1 LPDPETRVVLIRHG
15 EAQVAVEGIIGGSKG
30 CTGLSDL
37 GRRQAAALRDRLR
50 RTGELAGAAHLYA
63 STLPRAIET
72 AEIVGEALG
81 LAAPETDCDLCEIH
95 PGDELDGMRWEDYA
109 KQYRTE
115 EFRYDVFVPWGP
127 GVETWAEFS
136 FRTSRRLR
144 KLVADHAGETVVVVC
159 HGGVIRVSMQAF
171 GGLSLEHSLGLEP
184 INTSLTEWVHRPD
197 SARYTWWLHRYNDA
211 AHLADLETA
220 ADL

>member
-1 LPDPETRVVLIRHG
+1 MLIRHG
-15 EAQVAVEGIIGGSKG
+15 QAQSHVDGVIGGVRG

-37 GRRQAAALRDRLR
+37 GRRQAAALRDRLN
-50 RTGELAGAAHLYA
+50 RTGELEGAAHLYA

-81 LAAPETDCDLCEIH
+81 LSAPETDCDLCEIH
-95 PGDELDGMRWEDYA
+95 PGDVIDGMTWEAYA
-109 KQYRTE
+109 KEYRTE
-115 EFRYDVFVPWGP
+115 DFRYDVYVPWGP

-144 KLVADHAGETVVVVC
+144 QLVADHPGETVVVAC
-159 HGGVIRVSMQAF
+159 HGGVIRASMQAF
-171 GGLSLEHSLGLEP
+171 GGLSVEHNLGFEP
-184 INTSLTEWVHRPD
+184 LNTSLTEWLHRPD
-197 SARYTWWLHRYNDA
+197 APRYPWRLERYNDA
-211 AHLADLETA
+211 AHLADLAA